1 MIKILLGLVLGFL
14 IGAGCRWFD
23 IPAPSPPT
31 LIGACLVVSVTLGYT
46 LTDRLMQ
53 PRTPPAPTESSQP
66 MDEWTIFRVT
76 GDRLRQFG
84 APGGTP
90 EA

>member
-31 LIGACLVVSVTLGYT
+31 LIVSTI
-46 LTDRLMQ
+46 
-53 PRTPPAPTESSQP
+53 SSIMSP
-66 MDEWTIFRVT
+66 MFFSIFS
-76 GDRLRQFG
+76 
-84 APGGTP
+84 
-90 EA
+90 

>member
-1 MIKILLGLVLGFL
+1 MGGWRRHVVIKILLGLVLGFL

-53 PRTPPAPTESSQP
+53 PRTPPAATESAQ
-66 MDEWTIFRVT
+66 
-76 GDRLRQFG
+76 Q
-84 APGGTP
+84 TP
-90 EA
+90 R